1 MSNTAGVLSGILCE
15 YMDSPPRFN
24 GVRVLHNFSFL
35 CCVFCFMCLCS
46 VSCDQYCMC
55 LSGLSILEC
64 VLHVSL
70 WIVYSWMCLAC
81 VSLDCLFLHVSL
93 WIVYS
98 WMCLACVSLD
108 CLFLNVPS
116 LFFGVVFFYLNN
128 ENFFYFSINL
138 KQALCIQIQYVN

>member
-81 VSLDCLFLHVSL
+81 VSLVCLFLNVSC
-93 WIVYS
+93 
-98 WMCLACVSLD
+98 MCLSGLSILACVSLD
-108 CLFLNVPS
+108 CLFLNVS
-116 LFFGVVFFYLNN
+116 CMCLSGL
-128 ENFFYFSINL
+128 SILECPFTFLWRCFLLL
-138 KQALCIQIQYVN
+138 K